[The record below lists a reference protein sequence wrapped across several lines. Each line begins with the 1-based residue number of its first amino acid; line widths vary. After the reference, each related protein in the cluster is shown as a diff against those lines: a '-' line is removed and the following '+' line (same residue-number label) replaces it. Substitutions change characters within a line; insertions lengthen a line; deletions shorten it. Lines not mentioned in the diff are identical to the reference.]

1 MFRLWASVALA
12 GMLAIAGITAGQNAS
27 SLRVSV
33 LHLELRDPYRYQ
45 VSCELQPQRQLSVR
59 TPMNS
64 HVVSVDVK
72 LGQSVKEGDR
82 LIQLDQQLAVLEV
95 DRAKLALQSAQTELA
110 SLQAAG
116 APANKLTGSE
126 TDVKLAQFDLQQA
139 EYWLGKT
146 EIKAPFS
153 GQIIQIPADK
163 GQYVTLGQDLV
174 TISDYATVVV
184 WFPMDTR
191 NAKLGERTT
200 VNVEG
205 ADYTGIVRAVLP
217 LIDTHRPL
225 SRLRS
230 RLSTTVIEIA
240 NRRGRLKPGQTV
252 GCPLSPYGPLATIP
266 NDNIQ
271 RATQGDSV
279 QVLRGNVVQQVFVQ
293 RLVSYDS
300 NHTTVSGAFY
310 AGDRLIVSSTRS
322 LSNGTRIASEN
333 VEQP

>member
-12 GMLAIAGITAGQNAS
+12 GTLAIAGITAGQNAS

-45 VSCELQPQRQLSVR
+45 VNCELQPHRQLSVR

-82 LIQLDQQLAVLEV
+82 LIQLDQQLSALEV
-95 DRAKLALQSAQTELA
+95 ERAKIALQSSQTEFA
-110 SLQAAG
+110 SLQASG
-116 APANKLTGSE
+116 APANKLAASE
-126 TDVKLAQFDLQQA
+126 TDVKLAQLDLQQA

-146 EIKAPFS
+146 EIRAPFS
-153 GQIIQIPADK
+153 GQIIQISADK
-163 GQYVTLGQDLV
+163 GQYVTLGQNLV
-174 TISDYATVVV
+174 SISDHSTVVV
-184 WFPMDTR
+184 WFPMDSR
-191 NAKLGERTT
+191 NAKLGERTI

-205 ADYTGIVRAVLP
+205 ADYTGLVRAVLP
-217 LIDTHRPL
+217 LIDAHRPL

-230 RLSTTVIEIA
+230 RLSTTVIEID

-271 RATQGDSV
+271 RAT
-279 QVLRGNVVQQVFVQ
+279 VQ

-310 AGDRLIVSSTRS
+310 VGDRLIVSSTRS
-322 LSNGTRIASEN
+322 LSKGTRIASEN

>member
-12 GMLAIAGITAGQNAS
+12 GTLAIAGITAGQNAS

-45 VSCELQPQRQLSVR
+45 VNCELQPHRQLSVR

-82 LIQLDQQLAVLEV
+82 LIQLDQQLSALEV
-95 DRAKLALQSAQTELA
+95 ERAKIALQSSQTEFA
-110 SLQAAG
+110 SLQASG
-116 APANKLTGSE
+116 APANKLAASE
-126 TDVKLAQFDLQQA
+126 TDVKLAQLDLQQA

-146 EIKAPFS
+146 EIRAPFS
-153 GQIIQIPADK
+153 GQIIQISADK
-163 GQYVTLGQDLV
+163 GQYVTLGQNLV
-174 TISDYATVVV
+174 SISDHSTVVV
-184 WFPMDTR
+184 WFPMDSR
-191 NAKLGERTT
+191 NAKLGERTI

-205 ADYTGIVRAVLP
+205 ADYTGLVRAVLP
-217 LIDTHRPL
+217 LIDAHRPL

-230 RLSTTVIEIA
+230 RLSTTVIEID

-310 AGDRLIVSSTRS
+310 VGDRLIVSSTRS
-322 LSNGTRIASEN
+322 LSKGPRIASEN
-333 VEQP
+333 VEHP